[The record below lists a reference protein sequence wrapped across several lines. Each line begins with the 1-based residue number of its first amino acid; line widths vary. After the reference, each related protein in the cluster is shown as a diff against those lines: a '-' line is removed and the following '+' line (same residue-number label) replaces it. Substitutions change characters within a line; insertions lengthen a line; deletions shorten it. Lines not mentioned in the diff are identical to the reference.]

1 MQKAVSKFSGFVD
14 QVEWKNQSGLG
25 DADKMKEAMDM
36 HYPLIS
42 SAIAEL
48 LVIGWHRVA
57 VINEVLLIELHTDV
71 FFDVI
76 LIPRPLY
83 LFCSDV
89 DGRGGIVQGAGGG
102 QEGQGEDNRVAEVED
117 TSIPWISMGGVI
129 YAENNLVYEVTPS
142 DSLTFN
148 SYSATMLQE
157 LASKG
162 VENSAFPSCTVHQ
175 GLCQLDLSLSP
186 GELVICI
193 ATVTNRADPSWSS
206 VTLCSNPKNTKIDM
220 VNSGDGQVVD
230 PSTKQVIARA
240 CDKVHFQ
247 NPKINQTDCC
257 ILVLLVNYSY
267 APPTDVDTQLRL
279 DTDHGQSQ
287 YAFCFQQFDS
297 VVQNISL
304 ALQS

>member
-1 MQKAVSKFSGFVD
+1 MGVVGQ
-14 QVEWKNQSGLG
+14 Q
-25 DADKMKEAMDM
+25 
-36 HYPLIS
+36 
-42 SAIAEL
+42 
-48 LVIGWHRVA
+48 
-57 VINEVLLIELHTDV
+57 
-71 FFDVI
+71 
-76 LIPRPLY
+76 
-83 LFCSDV
+83 
-89 DGRGGIVQGAGGG
+89 DGRGGVVQGAGGG

-142 DSLTFN
+142 DSLTSN

-157 LASKG
+157 SASKG

-193 ATVTNRADPSWSS
+193 ATVTNRANPSWSS

-247 NPKINQTDCC
+247 NPKINQT
-257 ILVLLVNYSY
+257 
-267 APPTDVDTQLRL
+267 ATDVDTQLRL